1 MTTGINGRGGK
12 KSGHV
17 GIQLTLRDQVNFD
30 PTDELKV
37 AMQEAL
43 RGCPLSREQVVDEM
57 NRLAAIAGIATNG
70 RAQRVT
76 VAILDKWVARGASA
90 HVIPVRYLRIFCHLT
105 GSVLPLQ
112 AFLPRGAEIVSGD
125 DLACL
130 RWAKAELELR
140 AKRQEVK
147 RLAQEVGIE

>member
-1 MTTGINGRGGK
+1 MTKNFNGGRTK

-17 GIQLTLRDQVNFD
+17 GIQLTLRDQVTLD

-37 AMQEAL
+37 SMQDAL
-43 RGCPLSREQVVDEM
+43 KGCSLSRDQVVDEM

-70 RAQRVT
+70 RAQKVT
-76 VAILDKWVARGASA
+76 TAILDKWVARGATA
-90 HVIPVRYLRIFCHLT
+90 HVIPVRYLRIFCQAT
-105 GSVLPLQ
+105 ESVLPLQ

-130 RWAKAELELR
+130 RWAKAEIESR
-140 AKRQEVK
+140 RRRKEAR